1 MLVKRTMSK
10 NVVSVSVPGNRD
22 KVLDLMRK
30 EKKAVLPVVKG
41 DTDILVGIV
50 TRSDLINNPD
60 EEQLAMLMS
69 RDLVTVK
76 PGDDVV
82 DAARKMVDNNVRR
95 VPVVDDEGA
104 LVGIITSFDIVSN
117 ALTKTEI
124 NDAVENYMITTV
136 PTTWDKAP
144 LNVAFETMNQFGLK
158 SVLALDDDAKLS
170 GILTETDFISEIEI
184 ISERSE
190 HSSTVG
196 TEGDKWSWDS
206 TSVLYIEKNHLK
218 FTDKVVCDVAVGN
231 VEVANSKTK
240 VSDCARKMKTLNIE
254 QIPVIGVEGNLVG
267 LVRASDLIKALIPQ
281 E

>member
-41 DTDILVGIV
+41 DTDILVGVI

-136 PTTWDKAP
+136 PTTP
-144 LNVAFETMNQFGLK
+144 
-158 SVLALDDDAKLS
+158 
-170 GILTETDFISEIEI
+170 
-184 ISERSE
+184 R
-190 HSSTVG
+190 
-196 TEGDKWSWDS
+196 
-206 TSVLYIEKNHLK
+206 
-218 FTDKVVCDVAVGN
+218 C
-231 VEVANSKTK
+231 
-240 VSDCARKMKTLNIE
+240 
-254 QIPVIGVEGNLVG
+254 
-267 LVRASDLIKALIPQ
+267 
-281 E
+281 

>member
-41 DTDILVGIV
+41 DTDILVGVI

-267 LVRASDLIKALIPQ
+267 LVRASDLVKALIPQ